1 MCADRR
7 DGVVEGGIASTATIV
22 LWASRRD
29 GVWAGTTG
37 ATTFNGLN
45 ISSTKLFLVALCAD
59 RRDGVVEGGIAS
71 TATIVLWASRRD
83 GVWEGATGAWKLSV
97 ALFTGGVVNISG
109 TPTRSSTT
117 ELHSLGPAVAR
128 ARLASHLLLRS
139 ALVLGCCSVS
149 TGGVANISD
158 SPARSSTGTF
168 RFRAPLAATDRLPNQ
183 LRLFFPLVSS
193 T

>member
-29 GVWAGTTG
+29 GVWAGTT
-37 ATTFNGLN
+37 TFNGLN
-45 ISSTKLFLVALCAD
+45 VSSPKLFLVALCAD

-83 GVWEGATGAWKLSV
+83 GVWEGAWKLSV

-193 T
+193 P